1 MLLISGTKI
10 PRFKSASKVL
20 LTGAKFIFKQQY
32 SSDVAFER
40 QAKLYIVE
48 KLLKIIK
55 QIKNSVR
62 LILDNFR
69 IVVYP
74 FSGHIPMDSSHY
86 SLHFDSILSPKY
98 LILKVLKRN
107 FNPSVQTI

>member
-1 MLLISGTKI
+1 M
-10 PRFKSASKVL
+10 
-20 LTGAKFIFKQQY
+20 
-32 SSDVAFER
+32 AFER

-55 QIKNSVR
+55 RIKNSVR

-74 FSGHIPMDSSHY
+74 FSGHIPMVH
-86 SLHFDSILSPKY
+86 LTIRFIL
-98 LILKVLKRN
+98 IV
-107 FNPSVQTI
+107 F